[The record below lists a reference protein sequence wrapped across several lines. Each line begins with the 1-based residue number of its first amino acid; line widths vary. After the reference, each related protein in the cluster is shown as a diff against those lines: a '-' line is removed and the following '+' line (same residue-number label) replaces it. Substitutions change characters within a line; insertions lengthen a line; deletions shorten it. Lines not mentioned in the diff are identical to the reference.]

1 VIDIEKMKALL
12 ARVNDCT
19 KPVDA
24 ADRNGIMQLVESLLS
39 ELEAREANRRD
50 AERYRWIR
58 SLSRSEM
65 YARGVELDWHSP
77 TENLDAVIDTAR
89 AGGAS

>member
-1 VIDIEKMKALL
+1 MIDISKMKALL

-39 ELEAREANRRD
+39 ELEAREADRRWLGL
-50 AERYRWIR
+50 E
-58 SLSRSEM
+58 LQ
-65 YARGVELDWHSP
+65 GVI
-77 TENLDAVIDTAR
+77 IDTEQGNGFDEVCLATIKRVREVLAR
-89 AGGAS
+89 